1 MAVLQERMYAA
12 PATWL
17 NINVG
22 IVRNTAILRRLAN
35 DWFLRCAPPP
45 KEIAYMQRFA
55 EDRIQGS
62 C

>member
-1 MAVLQERMYAA
+1 MLREQPLHQQRQ
-12 PATWL
+12 L
-17 NINVG
+17 LS
-22 IVRNTAILRRLAN
+22 RNTAILRRLAN
-35 DWFLRCAPPP
+35 DWFLRCAPP